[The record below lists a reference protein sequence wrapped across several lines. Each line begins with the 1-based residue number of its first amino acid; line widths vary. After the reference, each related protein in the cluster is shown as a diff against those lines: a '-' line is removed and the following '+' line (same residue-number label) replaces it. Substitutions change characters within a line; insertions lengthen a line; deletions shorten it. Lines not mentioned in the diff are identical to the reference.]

1 MYSVEFAEIEK
12 LQHQNEWEKA
22 AGVLSRASLSIEKAG
37 ADFILIC
44 TNTMHKVFNEIQGS
58 ISVPMLH
65 IADATAEQLIQDGIT
80 KVGLL
85 GTGFTMKEN
94 FYKGRIKQKYNIEVI
109 VPNQSDQ
116 NIVHKVIYD
125 ELCSGQIKDS
135 SRINYLKI
143 IKKLSEQGAQAVI
156 LGCTEIAL
164 LVQQHHTQVKL
175 YDTTEIHCD
184 AAVQLA
190 LKIND

>member
-1 MYSVEFAEIEK
+1 M
-12 LQHQNEWEKA
+12 
-22 AGVLSRASLSIEKAG
+22 
-37 ADFILIC
+37 
-44 TNTMHKVFNEIQGS
+44 
-58 ISVPMLH
+58 
-65 IADATAEQLIQDGIT
+65 
-80 KVGLL
+80 
-85 GTGFTMKEN
+85 
-94 FYKGRIKQKYNIEVI
+94 
-109 VPNQSDQ
+109 
-116 NIVHKVIYD
+116 YD